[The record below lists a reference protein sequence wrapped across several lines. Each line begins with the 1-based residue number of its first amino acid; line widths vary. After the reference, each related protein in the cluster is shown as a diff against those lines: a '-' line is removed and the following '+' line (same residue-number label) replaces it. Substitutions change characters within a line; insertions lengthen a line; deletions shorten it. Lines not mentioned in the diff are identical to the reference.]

1 MKKIIIISATS
12 STNLELSNKI
22 LNILNEFDVQSK
34 IINSEDYQ
42 LPLFVA
48 SEYENKKELDQKE
61 NKLLK

>member
-22 LNILNEFDVQSK
+22 LNILNEFDVQSE

-48 SEYENKKELDQKE
+48 SNMNK
-61 NKLLK
+61 